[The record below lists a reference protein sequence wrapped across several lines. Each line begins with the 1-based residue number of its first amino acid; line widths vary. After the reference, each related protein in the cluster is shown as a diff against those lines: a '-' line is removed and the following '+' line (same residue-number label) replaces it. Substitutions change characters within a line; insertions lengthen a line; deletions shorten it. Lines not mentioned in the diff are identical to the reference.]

1 MNISEF
7 FIKKPVFC
15 IVLST
20 FIFLIGFLSLLN
32 LPLRQYPDTEKSI
45 VTIDTVYPG
54 AASTIVET
62 KITEIIENQISG
74 IEGIKS
80 ISSVSRDGR
89 SKVTIEFIYEKNI
102 NEAANDVR
110 DSVSRILGNLPKDS
124 DSPEISKIDS
134 DSNAIMWLNLTS
146 NEMNQLDLT
155 DYAER
160 YLVDRLSVISG
171 VAKVRISGGK
181 KKSVRVWVD
190 PFLLSQYNLTVRE
203 IENVIKSENIEFP
216 AGRIESETR
225 DFTVKLENSY
235 KTLDDFKKLVI
246 RKGDGESFVTLDD
259 IADVSFGAEESR
271 QLFRGNGEEMI
282 GLGIVKQTSANL
294 IKVTDLIKD
303 EFLEIKKDLPEN
315 IKIYESY
322 DTSLFVS
329 EALKDVIFTLCFA
342 VLLVTLIILLFL
354 RNLKSTIIPFITVP
368 ISILSTFIF
377 LNFFGYSINLIT
389 LLALVLCTGLVID
402 DSIVMLENIYKKVE
416 GGEDKKEAAIKGSR
430 EVFFAIVSTSIVLI
444 SIFIP
449 VVFLKGDTAKLFEE
463 LAVTIIGAIFFSTII
478 SLTLTPMLC
487 SKILVVRNYTKD
499 TLIRDKYISFLK
511 LIINKKLII
520 SLIVISTFGLSIY
533 LFKFLSKELSPR
545 EDRGAFFLVIESPEG
560 STYENTVGQML
571 LLEEKLLYLNEN
583 KEAKR
588 ILLRV
593 PRSFSGTENFSD
605 GIGIIVLNHWDQRRK
620 IWEIIE
626 EIKIKSK
633 EIVDSK
639 IIIFPPRGLGQRRS
653 GSQLQFVISGDTY
666 SEIDSNMNIILEEL
680 NDNKDFL
687 FVRTDYKKSRPQLK
701 IQIDKKRAYD
711 LELSNT
717 EIGRTLEILLAGR
730 KINSFIDK
738 GEEYY
743 VILQAKK
750 EFRKNMKDI
759 LSFEVKNKNGE
770 LIRLENVLNIEET
783 AEAKELN
790 RYNKM
795 RSITLSAGLNNK
807 YSLGDGI
814 SYLEKLSK
822 NKLEGNYKVD
832 FKGQSKEFKE
842 SSSQFYFL
850 FIISLIFVYLVL
862 CAQFESF
869 RYPFI
874 IMISVPLTLLIPIIC
889 LIIFENSLNIFSQIG
904 IIILMGIAAKNGILI
919 VEFARQLKSQ
929 GKKSSSAIIESCKK
943 RFRPIIM
950 TGISTIVGVIPLVI
964 GSGAGYESRLTI
976 GIVLISGILFSIV
989 LTLIIT
995 PFFFSLI
1002 DKEINEN

>member
-20 FIFLIGFLSLLN
+20 FILLIGFLSLLN

-110 DSVSRILGNLPKDS
+110 DSVSRILENLPKDS
-124 DSPEISKIDS
+124 DPPEISKIDS

-160 YLVDRLSVISG
+160 YLIDRLSVISG

-282 GLGIVKQTSANL
+282 GLGIIKQTSANL

-416 GGEDKKEAAIKGSR
+416 GGENKKEAAIKGSR

-487 SKILVVRNYTKD
+487 SKILVVRNSRKD
-499 TLIRDKYISFLK
+499 SLIRDKYISLLK
-511 LIINKKLII
+511 FIIKKKLII
-520 SLIVISTFGLSIY
+520 SLFVISTFGLSIY

-680 NDNKDFL
+680 NDNKNFL

-795 RSITLSAGLNNK
+795 RSITLSAGLNNN

-814 SYLEKLSK
+814 SFLEKLSK
-822 NKLEGNYKVD
+822 NKLEGNYKID

-889 LIIFENSLNIFSQIG
+889 LIMFENSLNIFSQIG

-929 GKKSSSAIIESCKK
+929 GKDSLSAIIESCKK

-989 LTLIIT
+989 LTLVIT

>member
-20 FIFLIGFLSLLN
+20 FILLIGFLSLLN

-110 DSVSRILGNLPKDS
+110 DSVSRILENLPKDS
-124 DSPEISKIDS
+124 DPPEISKIDS

-160 YLVDRLSVISG
+160 YLIDRLSVISG

-282 GLGIVKQTSANL
+282 GLGIIKQTSANL

-416 GGEDKKEAAIKGSR
+416 GGENKKEAAIKGSR

-487 SKILVVRNYTKD
+487 SKILVVKNYTKD

-560 STYENTVGQML
+560 STYESTVGQML

-680 NDNKDFL
+680 NDNKNFL

-814 SYLEKLSK
+814 SFLEELSK
-822 NKLEGNYKVD
+822 NKLKGNYKID

-929 GKKSSSAIIESCKK
+929 GKDSLSAIIESCKK

>member
-20 FIFLIGFLSLLN
+20 FILLIGFLSLLN

-110 DSVSRILGNLPKDS
+110 DSVSRILENLPKDS
-124 DSPEISKIDS
+124 DPPEISKIDS

-160 YLVDRLSVISG
+160 YLIDRLSVISG

-282 GLGIVKQTSANL
+282 GLGIIKQTSANL

-354 RNLKSTIIPFITVP
+354 KNLKSTIIPFITVP

-416 GGEDKKEAAIKGSR
+416 GGENKKEAAIKGSR

-487 SKILVVRNYTKD
+487 SKILVVRNSRKD
-499 TLIRDKYISFLK
+499 SLIRDKYISLLK
-511 LIINKKLII
+511 FIIKKKLII
-520 SLIVISTFGLSIY
+520 SLFVISTFGLSIY

-680 NDNKDFL
+680 NDNKNFL

-701 IQIDKKRAYD
+701 ILIDKKRAYD
-711 LELSNT
+711 LEVSNT

-795 RSITLSAGLNNK
+795 RSITLSAGLNNN

-814 SYLEKLSK
+814 SFLEKLSK
-822 NKLEGNYKVD
+822 NKLEGNYKID

-889 LIIFENSLNIFSQIG
+889 LIMFENSLNIFSQIG

-929 GKKSSSAIIESCKK
+929 GKDSLSAIIESCKK

-989 LTLIIT
+989 LTLVIT

>member
-20 FIFLIGFLSLLN
+20 FILLIGFLSLLN

-110 DSVSRILGNLPKDS
+110 DSVSRILENLPKDS
-124 DSPEISKIDS
+124 DPPEISKIDS

-160 YLVDRLSVISG
+160 YLIDRLSVISG

-416 GGEDKKEAAIKGSR
+416 GGENKKEAAIKGSR

-487 SKILVVRNYTKD
+487 SKILVVRNSRKD
-499 TLIRDKYISFLK
+499 SLIRDKYISLLK
-511 LIINKKLII
+511 FIIKKKLII
-520 SLIVISTFGLSIY
+520 SLFVISTFGLSIY

-680 NDNKDFL
+680 NDNKNFL

-795 RSITLSAGLNNK
+795 RSITLSAGLNNN

-814 SYLEKLSK
+814 SFLEKLSK
-822 NKLEGNYKVD
+822 NKLEGNYKID

-889 LIIFENSLNIFSQIG
+889 LIMFENSLNIFSQIG

-929 GKKSSSAIIESCKK
+929 GKDSLSAIIESCKK

-989 LTLIIT
+989 LTLVIT

>member
-110 DSVSRILGNLPKDS
+110 DSVSRILENLPKDS
-124 DSPEISKIDS
+124 DPPEISKIDS

-430 EVFFAIVSTSIVLI
+430 EVFFAIVSTSIVLV

-822 NKLEGNYKVD
+822 NKLEGNYKID

-989 LTLIIT
+989 LTLTIT

>member
-20 FIFLIGFLSLLN
+20 FILLIGFLSLLN

-110 DSVSRILGNLPKDS
+110 DSVSRILESLPKDS
-124 DSPEISKIDS
+124 DPPEISKIDS

-146 NEMNQLDLT
+146 NEMSQLDLT

-246 RKGDGESFVTLDD
+246 RKGDGESFVTLED

-416 GGEDKKEAAIKGSR
+416 GGENEKEAAIKGSR

-487 SKILVVRNYTKD
+487 SKILVVKNYTKD

-560 STYENTVGQML
+560 STYENTVRQML

-822 NKLEGNYKVD
+822 NKLEGNYKID

>member
-770 LIRLENVLNIEET
+770 LIRLESVLNIEET

-822 NKLEGNYKVD
+822 NKLEGNYKID

-989 LTLIIT
+989 LTLTIT

>member
-20 FIFLIGFLSLLN
+20 FILLIGFLSLLN

-110 DSVSRILGNLPKDS
+110 DSVSRILENLPKDS
-124 DSPEISKIDS
+124 DPPEISKIDS

-160 YLVDRLSVISG
+160 YLIDRLSVISG

-282 GLGIVKQTSANL
+282 GLGIIKQTSANL

-303 EFLEIKKDLPEN
+303 EFLEIKKDLPDN

-416 GGEDKKEAAIKGSR
+416 GGENKKEAAIKGSR

-487 SKILVVRNYTKD
+487 SKILVVRNSRKD
-499 TLIRDKYISFLK
+499 SLIRDKYISLLK
-511 LIINKKLII
+511 FIIKKKLII
-520 SLIVISTFGLSIY
+520 SLFVISTFGLSIY

-680 NDNKDFL
+680 NDNKNFL

-795 RSITLSAGLNNK
+795 RSITLSAGLNNN

-814 SYLEKLSK
+814 SFLEKLSK
-822 NKLEGNYKVD
+822 NKLEGNYKID

-889 LIIFENSLNIFSQIG
+889 LIMFENSLNIFSQIG

-929 GKKSSSAIIESCKK
+929 GKDSLSAIIESCKK

-989 LTLIIT
+989 LTLVIT

>member
-134 DSNAIMWLNLTS
+134 DSNAVMWLNLTS

-989 LTLIIT
+989 LTLTIT

>member
-20 FIFLIGFLSLLN
+20 FILLIGFLSLLN

-110 DSVSRILGNLPKDS
+110 DSVSRILENLPKDS
-124 DSPEISKIDS
+124 DPPEISKIDS

-160 YLVDRLSVISG
+160 YLIDRLSVISG

-282 GLGIVKQTSANL
+282 GLGIIKQTSANL

-416 GGEDKKEAAIKGSR
+416 EGENKKEAAIKGSR

-487 SKILVVRNYTKD
+487 SKILVVRNSRKD
-499 TLIRDKYISFLK
+499 SLIRDKYISLLK
-511 LIINKKLII
+511 FIIKKKLII
-520 SLIVISTFGLSIY
+520 SLFVISTFGLSIY

-680 NDNKDFL
+680 NDNKNFL

-795 RSITLSAGLNNK
+795 RSITLSAGLNNN

-814 SYLEKLSK
+814 SFLEKLSK
-822 NKLEGNYKVD
+822 NKLEGNYKID

-874 IMISVPLTLLIPIIC
+874 IMISVPLTLLMPIIC
-889 LIIFENSLNIFSQIG
+889 LIMFENSLNIFSQIG

-929 GKKSSSAIIESCKK
+929 GKDSLSAIIESCKK

-989 LTLIIT
+989 LTLVIT

>member
-20 FIFLIGFLSLLN
+20 FILLIGFLSLLN

-110 DSVSRILGNLPKDS
+110 DSVSRILENLPKDS
-124 DSPEISKIDS
+124 DPPEISKIDS

-160 YLVDRLSVISG
+160 YLIDRLSVISG

-416 GGEDKKEAAIKGSR
+416 GGENKKEAAIKGSR

-487 SKILVVRNYTKD
+487 SKILVVRNHRKD

-511 LIINKKLII
+511 FIINKKLII
-520 SLIVISTFGLSIY
+520 SLFVISTFSLSIY

-560 STYENTVGQML
+560 STYENTVRQML

-593 PRSFSGTENFSD
+593 PRSFSGTENYSD

-666 SEIDSNMNIILEEL
+666 SEIDTNMNIILEEL
-680 NDNKDFL
+680 NDNKNFL

-701 IQIDKKRAYD
+701 ILIDKKRAYD

-814 SYLEKLSK
+814 SFLEKLSK
-822 NKLEGNYKVD
+822 NKLEGNYKID

-929 GKKSSSAIIESCKK
+929 GKNSSSAIIESCKK